1 MNLWDLK
8 KTCKCSSL
16 PQILS
21 VETWVLLVGHCE
33 WQATRT
39 RSADNVKEEKHWS
52 QKCNMN
58 WKTWKEAWWILTAL
72 CLDRGNKNLAWNGVQ
87 WWHGPGRDHR
97 SGIILKQECVHMR
110 ACLNKWGVGEMT
122 LINRR
127 EQASSLK
134 TLGMWKT
141 PNTLQQSQKSS
152 DAVLKST
159 LTSSSHRSAIPNLFC
174 TFFMSIFT
182 DQPLRCRR

>member
-1 MNLWDLK
+1 MLFVATNTVSGNLGFIGW
-8 KTCKCSSL
+8 SL
-16 PQILS
+16 
-21 VETWVLLVGHCE
+21 WM
-33 WQATRT
+33 QATRT

-87 WWHGPGRDHR
+87 WWNGPGRDHR

-141 PNTLQQSQKSS
+141 CS
-152 DAVLKST
+152 DPKHTATITEKQWCCFKIYT
-159 LTSSSHRSAIPNLFC
+159 Y
-174 TFFMSIFT
+174 FFIA
-182 DQPLRCRR
+182 